1 MIWSDNKLREWIN
14 NGGVTPAFQA
24 HVNPA
29 SLDLCLGTHYRIPAP
44 HGWSEPREIG
54 ADGLTLEPGAF
65 VLCATLEFINTP
77 TNAAGFLYLKSSAGR
92 AGLEHLHAGYIDPGF
107 SGELTL
113 ELVNHWPYSVVIPAG
128 KRLFQLVLEDCHPVD
143 KSYSLVGH
151 YQNQTGPTAQ
161 WDEAQKRPIE

>member
-1 MIWSDNKLREWIN
+1 MIWSDVKLKQWLD
-14 NGGVTPAFQA
+14 NGGVTPAFPS

-29 SLDLCLGTHYRIPAP
+29 SVDLCLGTHYRTPTET
-44 HGWSEPREIG
+44 GWSEPHAIDEG
-54 ADGLTLEPGAF
+54 GLTLKPGAF
-65 VLCATLEFINTP
+65 VLCATLEFVNVP

-113 ELVNHWPYSVVIPAG
+113 ELVNHWPYPVVIPAG

-143 KSYSLVGH
+143 KNYALVGH
-151 YQNQTGPTAQ
+151 YQNQTGPTVQ
-161 WDEAQKRPIE
+161 WERIGTQK